1 MIRPALPAIL
11 LLLWVAP
18 EPSALAAT
26 KRDEAPFEIVRALR
40 IFQDEAVLKAKVDS
54 ATQREAFAET
64 AVRLAKFGRK
74 VWEEPKNA
82 RAIVIFV
89 LSGGDPHVLRNL
101 IARGVSFG
109 VDKQLVLAALAYAER
124 RDDDAIKLLEG
135 LDVNSLDMSVGGHV
149 ALVHALLIEKK
160 DPTKALA
167 LLDMARILSSG
178 TVVEEAALRRQTI
191 MAAKAG
197 SFDAFGKFSSQYFRR
212 FASSIFA
219 SSFRQQFAEEV
230 VSPGYASDPKRLA
243 KLDDML
249 GGLADP
255 ERHRTSLLIA
265 EEGIAAG
272 NVEMVQLAAKKAALK
287 SVSPDALRL
296 KLYEAAASVVTEQ
309 SEKGLVALRS
319 INRSML
325 GGRDQELLDAALAV
339 AREVRR
345 PPMLARASGAK
356 PGEDAEASPQ
366 GEPSE
371 ASASSR
377 IAHAEEMVAGV
388 DKLLS
393 EAGR

>member
-1 MIRPALPAIL
+1 MIRAALLAIL
-11 LLLWVAP
+11 LLLWAAP
-18 EPSALAAT
+18 VSPVLAAAE
-26 KRDEAPFEIVRALR
+26 RDEAPFEIVRALR

-54 ATQREAFAET
+54 ATQRQAFVET
-64 AVRLAKFGRK
+64 AVRLSKFGPR
-74 VWEEPKNA
+74 VWEEAKNA

-89 LSGGDPHVLRNL
+89 LSGGDPRVLRNL
-101 IARGVSFG
+101 IPKGVSFG

-124 RDDDAIKLLEG
+124 RDDDAIKLLDG
-135 LDVNSLDMSVGGHV
+135 LDVNSLDMSVAGHV

-197 SFDAFGKFSSQYFRR
+197 RFDAFEKFSSQYFRR

-230 VSPGYASDPKRLA
+230 VSPGYAGDPKRLA
-243 KLDDML
+243 KLDTML
-249 GGLADP
+249 GELRDA
-255 ERHRTSLLIA
+255 ERQRTCLLIA
-265 EEGIAAG
+265 EEGIAVG
-272 NVEMVQLAAKKAALK
+272 NVEMVRLAAKKAALK

-325 GGRDQELLDAALAV
+325 GGRDQALLDAALAV

-345 PPMLARASGAK
+345 PPMLARAADAK
-356 PGEDAEASPQ
+356 PEVNAGEPEQ
-366 GEPSE
+366 GKPSE
-371 ASASSR
+371 AAGSGR
-377 IAHAEEMVAGV
+377 IAHVEDVIAGV

-393 EAGR
+393 EAVR